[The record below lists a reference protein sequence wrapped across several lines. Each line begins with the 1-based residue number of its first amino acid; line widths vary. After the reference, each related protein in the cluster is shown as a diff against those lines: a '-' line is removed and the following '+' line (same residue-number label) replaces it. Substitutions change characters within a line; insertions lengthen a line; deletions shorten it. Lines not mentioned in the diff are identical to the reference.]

1 MRIFFILISLIAMD
15 AWLTKAMLAQSSA
28 AKGVGPAIQMVPA
41 IKVLPGVSSQPKVVE
56 ERSTLPG
63 RSVVPAGAESTL
75 ATPATL
81 TTPTNAPAAKPSRS
95 VLLSQAFLK
104 QSFDRRPSVILETLR
119 GFDTGKDSPGDASA
133 NAETESEQK
142 DETQMLKDAIGQE
155 LRILSRQVTL
165 GQWEAVRF
173 FSGPWKLSPCKP
185 PGGTWCSNF
194 RPDRGFVQDSPCHPI
209 GSGPKIT
216 TWDLMIFL
224 DSLTAC
230 RGTWNPMIGPR
241 WESC

>member
-1 MRIFFILISLIAMD
+1 MADQSHVGSIRVQLKAWGLRSRWFQPSRFFRVFHLSPR
-15 AWLTKAMLAQSSA
+15 WLKSVPPSR
-28 AKGVGPAIQMVPA
+28 GVRWF
-41 IKVLPGVSSQPKVVE
+41 LL
-56 ERSTLPG
+56 ERNPPL
-63 RSVVPAGAESTL
+63 RL
-75 ATPATL
+75 ATL

-165 GQWEAVRF
+165 GQWEAVRV
-173 FSGPWKLSPCKP
+173 FSGP
-185 PGGTWCSNF
+185 CS
-194 RPDRGFVQDSPCHPI
+194 
-209 GSGPKIT
+209 
-216 TWDLMIFL
+216 
-224 DSLTAC
+224 
-230 RGTWNPMIGPR
+230 
-241 WESC
+241 

>member
-1 MRIFFILISLIAMD
+1 MISLIAMD

-165 GQWEAVRF
+165 GQWEAVRGF
-173 FSGPWKLSPCKP
+173 F
-185 PGGTWCSNF
+185 
-194 RPDRGFVQDSPCHPI
+194 
-209 GSGPKIT
+209 
-216 TWDLMIFL
+216 
-224 DSLTAC
+224 
-230 RGTWNPMIGPR
+230 
-241 WESC
+241 